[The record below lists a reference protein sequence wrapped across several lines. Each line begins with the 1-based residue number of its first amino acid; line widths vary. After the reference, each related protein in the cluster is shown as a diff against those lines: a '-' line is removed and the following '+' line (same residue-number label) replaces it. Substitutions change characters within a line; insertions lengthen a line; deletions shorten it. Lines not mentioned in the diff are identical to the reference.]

1 MYNTIYVLY
10 MYINMYIYHIQ
21 SMVIPGS
28 VWSWKSIYIS
38 LYIDTIYVYIC
49 IYYIHYIYDI
59 LYISVMSDSLWPH
72 GLYTVHG
79 ISRPKYWS
87 EQQFP
92 SPGNLPNPGVTP
104 RFPTLQADSL
114 LAELSRKPIHFY
126 VCVYIHMCVYIY
138 IYIYLFTYHIQSLVI
153 PGSVWS
159 WRCVYIEV
167 HSTDVLNKTLHKS

>member
-1 MYNTIYVLY
+1 

-21 SMVIPGS
+21 PMVIPGS

-38 LYIDTIYVYIC
+38 LYIDTIYVYVY

-87 EQQFP
+87 GQQFP
-92 SPGNLPNPGVTP
+92 SPGNLPNPGVKP
-104 RFPTLQADSL
+104 RSPTLQAGSL
-114 LAELSRKPIHFY
+114 LAELSREPIHFY
-126 VCVYIHMCVYIY
+126 VCVCVYIY
-138 IYIYLFTYHIQSLVI
+138 VCVCVCIYIYIFIYLFITSNLWWFLALCDH
-153 PGSVWS
+153 
-159 WRCVYIEV
+159 E
-167 HSTDVLNKTLHKS
+167 DVCI